1 MSDIVAK
8 PIQEVVEQSDKTTRS
23 SGETTGFIQ
32 DNLQLNHLSYTATSG
47 VPFIIDYLGLREY
60 YKVND
65 EVTSMAKELHE
76 LLVDND
82 NDILVEQTKKDL
94 DFLQDEMNL
103 SENDA
108 GVYKLQKLLY
118 LAQIREKQRQL
129 ESKKLSVLA
138 NIEKGL

>member
-23 SGETTGFIQ
+23 GGETAGFIQ

>member
-8 PIQEVVEQSDKTTRS
+8 PIQNVVEQAEKTTRS
-23 SGETTGFIQ
+23 SGETAGFIQ

-65 EVTSMAKELHE
+65 EVTSMARELHE

>member
-8 PIQEVVEQSDKTTRS
+8 PIQNVVEQAEKTTRS
-23 SGETTGFIQ
+23 GGETAGFIQ

>member
-8 PIQEVVEQSDKTTRS
+8 PVQDVVEEASETTRS
-23 SGETTGFIQ
+23 SGADSGFVQ
-32 DNLQLNHLSYTATSG
+32 DNLQLDHLSYTATSG
-47 VPFIIDYLGLREY
+47 VPFIIDYLGLKEY

-65 EVTSMAKELHE
+65 EVTSMARELHE

-82 NDILVEQTKKDL
+82 NDTLVEQTKKDL

-103 SENDA
+103 SDDDA

-118 LAQIREKQRQL
+118 LAQIRERQRQL

-138 NIEKGL
+138 NIQKGL